1 MKEIVER
8 GNNDEG
14 DRIGGQEAFE
24 QVKIGAEKMRETLNK
39 MQIELL
45 DMHRKVNKQANEN
58 IELRR
63 LKVEEPMTDYS

>member
-1 MKEIVER
+1 
-8 GNNDEG
+8 
-14 DRIGGQEAFE
+14 
-24 QVKIGAEKMRETLNK
+24 MRETLNK

-63 LKVEEPMTDYS
+63 LKVEEPKTDYS